1 MIKQYMV
8 LGHVPTL
15 KKKRGLHSLRHTMD
29 SLLLEQETP
38 LAVIS
43 DILGHIDTDS
53 TAVYLKVDIQK
64 LRECALSFNEE
75 EHHEKN

>member
-1 MIKQYMV
+1 MA
-8 LGHVPTL
+8 
-15 KKKRGLHSLRHTMD
+15 